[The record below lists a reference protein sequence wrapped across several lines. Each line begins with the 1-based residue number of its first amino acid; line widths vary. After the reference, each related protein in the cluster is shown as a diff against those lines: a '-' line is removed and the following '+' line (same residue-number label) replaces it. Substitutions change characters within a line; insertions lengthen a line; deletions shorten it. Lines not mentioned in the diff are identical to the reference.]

1 MRLRW
6 ILPVLLAGALPACSS
21 SLDEAQENASQAQV
35 LFNAG
40 DLPGARAAIARALSF
55 RDDQLDILLLD
66 ARIKTAMQDYSAAY
80 ESYRTVLVFDPNNQE
95 ALSIVAQA
103 AVMGGDDDTAHETI
117 KRALELN
124 PNNPEV
130 LMSKGIL
137 EIRENKFDEAIK
149 TADKLLESP
158 SSSSGTVLK
167 ARALFLKGD
176 RAASYSLLREAA
188 EKFGNDQMVAA
199 ALLENARAEGDYE
212 AMFEQFTYL
221 SLQNAQSAD
230 LALDE
235 INTRYKAGD
244 LAGARKNGLRFLERF
259 GDRTAGVGQLA
270 DLWREY
276 DDEPLTAGDIQ
287 SLSQEAPAVARL
299 AIIQFYLDRE
309 KDDFIVPLLSNI
321 SDPRIFAMMN
331 RLQVRRGDVA
341 GYKGAIQI
349 LQQDQSNCEALS
361 AEAEWYL
368 REGAYT
374 KAVVPAQVLASEC
387 RDRPN
392 GYRLLATAYDK
403 AGRPAA
409 VERAFREGIDVHPQ
423 DAGLTRAFSDWLL
436 TRGRRQSAVSTARR
450 LTTAAPARNSSWAIY
465 ADVCRKAGNSSCLAD
480 AQRGASVART
490 NFSLDPL
497 PGVKR
502 GDTLFGRTWR

>member
-1 MRLRW
+1 M
-6 ILPVLLAGALPACSS
+6 LLAGALPACSS
-21 SLDEAQENASQAQV
+21 SLDEAEKNAAQAQA
-35 LFNAG
+35 LLNAG
-40 DLPGARAAIARALSF
+40 DLPGARAAIARALSY

-66 ARIKTAMQDYSAAY
+66 ARIKTAIQDYSAAY
-80 ESYRTVLVFDPNNQE
+80 DAYRTVLVFDPNNQE
-95 ALSIVAQA
+95 ALSFVAQA
-103 AVMGGDDDTAHETI
+103 AAMGGDDDTAHEMI
-117 KRALELN
+117 ERALELN
-124 PNNPEV
+124 PNNAEV
-130 LMSKGIL
+130 LMSKGVL
-137 EIRENKFDEAIK
+137 EIREKQYDEAIK
-149 TADKLLESP
+149 TAEKLMEGQNG
-158 SSSSGTVLK
+158 SSGTVLK

-188 EKFGNDQMVAA
+188 EKLGNDQMVAT

-212 AMFEQFTYL
+212 AMFEQFTFL
-221 SLQNAQSAD
+221 ALQNAQSAD
-230 LALDE
+230 LAIDE

-244 LAGARKNGLRFLERF
+244 ITGARKNGLRFLQKF
-259 GDRTAGVGQLA
+259 GDRTAAVDQLA

-276 DDEPLTAGDIQ
+276 DEEPLTADDIL
-287 SLSQEAPAVARL
+287 SLSEDAPAIARL
-299 AIIQFYLDRE
+299 AIIQFYLDRG
-309 KDDFIVPLLSNI
+309 KDEFIVPLLSNI
-321 SDPRIFAMMN
+321 SDPRIYAMMN

-349 LQQDQSNCEALS
+349 LQHDQNNCDALT

-368 REGAYT
+368 LEGAYI
-374 KAVVPAQVLASEC
+374 KAVVPAQVVASEC
-387 RDRPN
+387 RDRSD

-403 AGRPAA
+403 EDRPAA

-423 DAGLTRAFSDWLL
+423 DAGLTRVFSDWLL
-436 TRGRRQSAVSTARR
+436 TRGRKQSAVSTARR

-480 AQRGASVART
+480 AQKGAKAART
-490 NFSLDPL
+490 NFALDPL